1 MRIGCTKAYYL
12 FAFIFVSGSRCLPY
26 RGKLT
31 EGLHLNEVR
40 INTTLV
46 EKLLMCTLLGYAT
59 LVYNIDAVGIIDGA
73 QAVGDDDGCTTLKK
87 LCKGILNELLA
98 LGVES

>member
-1 MRIGCTKAYYL
+1 MRSYHK
-12 FAFIFVSGSRCLPY
+12 
-26 RGKLT
+26 KLT
-31 EGLHLNEVR
+31 EGLHLNKVR

-73 QAVGDDDGCTTLKK
+73 EAVGDDD
-87 LCKGILNELLA
+87 
-98 LGVES
+98 